1 MFERTGQYRP
11 WPSHP
16 KVKRGAASHPRAGE
30 DLEKAQVGS
39 LQGIDDRLPHGPT
52 TEGRR
57 SQEDTGL
64 CLSFHVDGIVPG
76 GILLGDVVRT
86 VSEKDADPIAQTGR
100 ESKTK
105 CVRGIPQEVPGED
118 WRWLP
123 SETGGEDFGDGDL
136 SRDFESIQR
145 WWADLRWWND
155 GRHEAIIHLGHST
168 SCERHA
174 LIGEGSDDGW
184 EQHGR
189 CEVEKDEIPGV

>member
-1 MFERTGQYRP
+1 MLERTGQYRP
-11 WPSHP
+11 CPSYP

-64 CLSFHVDGIVPG
+64 CLSFHVDGIVPS

-118 WRWLP
+118 
-123 SETGGEDFGDGDL
+123 
-136 SRDFESIQR
+136 
-145 WWADLRWWND
+145 
-155 GRHEAIIHLGHST
+155 
-168 SCERHA
+168 
-174 LIGEGSDDGW
+174 
-184 EQHGR
+184 
-189 CEVEKDEIPGV
+189 